1 MEGTDRMKKILVTG
15 GTVFVSRTLA
25 EYFVAKGDEVYV
37 LNRNNK
43 PQSKGV
49 ILIEA
54 DRYNLGESLKNY
66 DFDVVIDA
74 NSYTGEEM
82 TLLLDALPT
91 VKDYVFISTSAVY
104 PDVSKQPFTEKTE
117 VGFNNYWTNYGTNK
131 IEAEDILTSR
141 IPDAFILR
149 PAYIYGPYNN
159 AYREAFVFDCAKN
172 KRPFYL
178 PKTGEM
184 KLQFIH
190 MHDICRLV
198 DSLLTNQPK
207 QKIYNVGNEEAPSI
221 KEWVS
226 MCYEIVGETP
236 EFIEVMD
243 DISPLKYFSFAD
255 YQYLLNVDHQ
265 MEMTKTTIDF
275 KEGLKESWTWYQ
287 NNENLVN
294 KRDYQLF
301 IDENLA

>member
-1 MEGTDRMKKILVTG
+1 
-15 GTVFVSRTLA
+15 
-25 EYFVAKGDEVYV
+25 
-37 LNRNNK
+37 
-43 PQSKGV
+43 
-49 ILIEA
+49 
-54 DRYNLGESLKNY
+54 
-66 DFDVVIDA
+66 
-74 NSYTGEEM
+74 
-82 TLLLDALPT
+82 
-91 VKDYVFISTSAVY
+91 VY
-104 PDVSKQPFTEKTE
+104 PDVNKQPFTEKTE
-117 VGFNNYWTNYGTNK
+117 VGFNNYWTSYGTNK

-198 DSLLTNQPK
+198 DSLLTNQPE
-207 QKIYNVGNEEAPSI
+207 QKIYNVGNEETPSI

-265 MEMTKTTIDF
+265 MEIIKTTIDF
-275 KEGLKESWTWYQ
+275 KEGLKESWAWYQ

>member
-1 MEGTDRMKKILVTG
+1 MKKILVTG

-37 LNRNNK
+37 LNRNNN
-43 PQSKGV
+43 PQSEGV

-54 DRYNLGESLKNY
+54 DRYNLGECLKSY
-66 DFDVVIDA
+66 EFDVVIDA

-82 TLLLDALPT
+82 TLLLDALPS

-104 PDVSKQPFTEKTE
+104 PDDAKQPFTEKTK
-117 VGFNNYWTNYGTNK
+117 VGFNNYWTSYGTNK
-131 IEAEDILTSR
+131 IEAENILTSR
-141 IPDAFILR
+141 MPKAFILR

-159 AYREAFVFDCAKN
+159 AYRESFVFDCAKN
-172 KRPFYL
+172 KRPFYI

-198 DSLLTNQPK
+198 DSLLTNQPE
-207 QKIYNVGNEEAPSI
+207 QKIYNVGNEETPSI

-236 EFIEVMD
+236 VFIEVMD

-265 MEMTKTTIDF
+265 MEMIKTTIDF
-275 KEGLKESWTWYQ
+275 KEGLKESWAWYQ

>member
-1 MEGTDRMKKILVTG
+1 MEGTNRMKKILVTG

-66 DFDVVIDA
+66 EFDVVIDA
-74 NSYTGEEM
+74 NSYTGKEM

-104 PDVSKQPFTEKTE
+104 PDVNKQPFTEKTE
-117 VGFNNYWTNYGTNK
+117 VGFNNYWTSYGTNK

-198 DSLLTNQPK
+198 DSLLTNQPE
-207 QKIYNVGNEEAPSI
+207 QKIYNVGNEETPSI

-255 YQYLLNVDHQ
+255 
-265 MEMTKTTIDF
+265 
-275 KEGLKESWTWYQ
+275 
-287 NNENLVN
+287 
-294 KRDYQLF
+294 
-301 IDENLA
+301 

>member
-1 MEGTDRMKKILVTG
+1 MKKILVTG

-54 DRYNLGESLKNY
+54 DRYNLDESLRNY
-66 DFDVVIDA
+66 EFDVVIDA

-131 IEAEDILTSR
+131 IEAENILISR
-141 IPDAFILR
+141 IPGAFILR

-172 KRPFYL
+172 KHPFYL

-198 DSLLTNQPK
+198 DSLLTNQPE

-265 MEMTKTTIDF
+265 MEMIKTTIDF
-275 KEGLKESWTWYQ
+275 KEGLKESWAWYQ

>member
-1 MEGTDRMKKILVTG
+1 
-15 GTVFVSRTLA
+15 
-25 EYFVAKGDEVYV
+25 
-37 LNRNNK
+37 
-43 PQSKGV
+43 
-49 ILIEA
+49 
-54 DRYNLGESLKNY
+54 
-66 DFDVVIDA
+66 
-74 NSYTGEEM
+74 
-82 TLLLDALPT
+82 
-91 VKDYVFISTSAVY
+91 
-104 PDVSKQPFTEKTE
+104 
-117 VGFNNYWTNYGTNK
+117 
-131 IEAEDILTSR
+131 
-141 IPDAFILR
+141 
-149 PAYIYGPYNN
+149 
-159 AYREAFVFDCAKN
+159 
-172 KRPFYL
+172 
-178 PKTGEM
+178 M

-265 MEMTKTTIDF
+265 MEMIKTTIDF
-275 KEGLKESWTWYQ
+275 KEGLKESWAWYQ